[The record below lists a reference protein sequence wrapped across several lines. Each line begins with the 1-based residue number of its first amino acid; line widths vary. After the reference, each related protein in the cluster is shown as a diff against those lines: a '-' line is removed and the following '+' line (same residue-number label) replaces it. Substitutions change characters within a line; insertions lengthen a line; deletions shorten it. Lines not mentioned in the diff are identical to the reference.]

1 MAIARVACS
10 IWTCWHTLRITGATS
25 RKHCIHTSAVICVG
39 YMYCFG
45 RCKQGHCSAQSETG
59 RNRVSRDHPC
69 PTNERKVK
77 QGHKTASC
85 RSFQSHDESSVD
97 DGEWHRRYVPFA
109 ETGRATAERSVAA
122 PLRGDKVV
130 ASRVSCEK
138 KVTSS
143 HPSGQL
149 KLSCRMGWRGATCMT
164 RCSVGGRI
172 AVC

>member
-39 YMYCFG
+39 YMY
-45 RCKQGHCSAQSETG
+45 SALVG
-59 RNRVSRDHPC
+59 VSRATALP
-69 PTNERKVK
+69 NQK
-77 QGHKTASC
+77 QAVTEFLAIIRARPPSAKSNRGTRRQAAGAFSHMTSLVSTTANGI
-85 RSFQSHDESSVD
+85 VD
-97 DGEWHRRYVPFA
+97 TCLSPRR
-109 ETGRATAERSVAA
+109 TGPPAERSVSA

-149 KLSCRMGWRGATCMT
+149 KLS
-164 RCSVGGRI
+164 
-172 AVC
+172 